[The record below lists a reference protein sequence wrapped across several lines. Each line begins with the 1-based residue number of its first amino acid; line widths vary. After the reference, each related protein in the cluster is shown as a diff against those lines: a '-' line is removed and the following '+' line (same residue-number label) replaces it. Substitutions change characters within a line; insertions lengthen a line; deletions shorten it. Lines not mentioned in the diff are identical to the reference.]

1 MEIRYETIDELSLSL
16 NIVLK
21 YHYLDPTMIYIIR
34 GKNKF
39 KFDFRKD
46 DESLMKLDMNIS
58 NNKLSGSYYF
68 KGNNNTYKFKVKEKT
83 DSIYSFIKYFA
94 EYYKLA
100 GHEKLSLKS
109 EPENARF

>member
-16 NIVLK
+16 NIILK
-21 YHYLDPTMIYIIR
+21 YFYLDPTMIYIIR

-46 DESLMKLDMNIS
+46 DESLMKLNMNIL
-58 NNKLSGSYYF
+58 NNKLSGNYYF
-68 KGNNNTYKFKVKEKT
+68 KGNNNTYKFKVVEET
-83 DSIYSFIKYFA
+83 GSIYSFIDYFA
-94 EYYKLA
+94 KYYKLA
-100 GHEKLSLKS
+100 GHEKLFLKS

>member
-16 NIVLK
+16 NIILK
-21 YHYLDPTMIYIIR
+21 YFYLDPTMIHIIK

-46 DESLMKLDMNIS
+46 DESLMKLNMNIL

-68 KGNNNTYKFKVKEKT
+68 KGNNNTYKFKVVEET
-83 DSIYSFIKYFA
+83 GSIYPFIDYFA
-94 EYYKLA
+94 KYYKLA
-100 GHEKLSLKS
+100 GHEKLFLKS